1 MYFYVFS
8 SQLYFTITTNLR
20 TVTDT
25 YFLVYLIT
33 TDLHAVTG
41 TYFLVHLKILTKTC
55 HEKAK

>member
-8 SQLYFTITTNLR
+8 SQLYFTITTDLR

-41 TYFLVHLKILTKTC
+41 TYFWCI
-55 HEKAK
+55 